1 MGKEK
6 YISVHNPTA
15 EKVKV
20 YTDKGYKVLSDNKD
34 ITVLEYVG
42 TVKATY
48 VSVWDNGDN
57 VFESECDFNP
67 ETKEATN
74 VESLDV
80 DDVEL
85 FYVDKE
91 FIRLADGTE
100 IEDFVL
106 DGIEY
111 KNGQKED

>member
-1 MGKEK
+1 MGKQR

-15 EKVKV
+15 EKVKK
-20 YTDKGYKVLSDNKD
+20 YTDKGYKVISNNRH
-34 ITVLEYVG
+34 ITVLEYDSV
-42 TVKATY
+42 VKATF

-57 VFESECDFNP
+57 IFESECDFNLR
-67 ETKEATN
+67 TKEATN

-100 IEDFVL
+100 IVDFVL
-106 DGIEY
+106 DGTEY
-111 KNGQKED
+111 KDGQKED